1 MSTLKKKQVVCY
13 DNFLF
18 QLRVDTELN
27 NEKIMAMCKNIK
39 EYCKERGYEIV
50 RHTVGYH
57 KITATHSPHIHFHA
71 EVNTTKPVG
80 KSPER
85 YYFNKYLG
93 KNESPDLKK
102 SSIILT
108 KPKLVDGSG
117 NAVEI
122 DESILRCLRYPLKE
136 GELIEFSNIEDIDLQ
151 MKTAQ
156 AEFQFASEQIAKNE
170 AKKAQEKLKW
180 SKIVAYLDQRKPD
193 SLETAFSYLLDY
205 LRDENPTPSPASVC
219 RLAYNYSYKRKLLS
233 NQDIIQNELKHF
245 KRTQNETISNVNFV
259 NKFLETYDEEHP
271 GTYVQLG

>member
-18 QLRVDTELN
+18 QLRVDTEN
-27 NEKIMAMCKNIK
+27 DNEKILAMCKNIK
-39 EYCKERGYEIV
+39 EYCKDRGYEIA

-57 KITATHSPHIHFHA
+57 EITATHSPHIHFHA
-71 EVNTTKPVG
+71 EVKTTKAKG

-108 KPKLVDGSG
+108 KPKVVDGSG

-122 DESILRCLRYPLKE
+122 EASIKKCLRYPLKE
-136 GELIEFSNIEDIDLQ
+136 GHLIEYSNIEDIDLQ

-156 AEFQFASEQIAKNE
+156 AEFQFAGEQIAKNE

-180 SKIVAYLDQRKPD
+180 SKVVAYLDGKKPN
-193 SLETAFSYLLDY
+193 SLEKAFSYLLDF
-205 LRDENPTPSPASVC
+205 LRDENPTPSPASIC

-233 NQDIIQNELKHF
+233 NNDIIQNELKHF
-245 KRTQNETISNVNFV
+245 KHTKNETVSNVEFV
-259 NKFLETYDEEHP
+259 NQFLEKYDEEIP
-271 GTYVQLG
+271 GTFVQIG

>member
-18 QLRVDTELN
+18 QLRVDTDFNE
-27 NEKIMAMCKNIK
+27 EKILAMCKNIK
-39 EYCKERGYEIV
+39 EYCGDRGYEIL

-57 KITATHSPHIHFHA
+57 RITVNHSPHIHFHA
-71 EVNTTKPVG
+71 EVKTTKAPG

-122 DESILRCLRYPLKE
+122 EESILKCLRYPLKE

-156 AEFQFASEQIAKNE
+156 AEFQFASEQLAKNE

-180 SKIVAYLDQRKPD
+180 SKIVAYLDEKKPD
-193 SLETAFSYLLDY
+193 SLEKAFSYLLDY
-205 LRDENPTPSPASVC
+205 LRDEAPTPSPASVC
-219 RLAYNYSYKRKLLS
+219 RLAYNYSYKRKILS
-233 NQDIIQNELKHF
+233 NYEIIQNELKHF
-245 KRTQNETISNVNFV
+245 KYTQNETVSNVNFV
-259 NKFLETYDEEHP
+259 NQFLETYDEQQP
-271 GTYVQLG
+271 GMYVQLG